1 MRILVGLTLLFLTFG
16 LAAWWQRRTLNE
28 MRLQR
33 GAASGV
39 TSVEAER
46 LPGWGELVV
55 GEPSG
60 ADPVE
65 RPLPPTATDSGA
77 AGRGEGQRG
86 GGERAGGAPG
96 GVVQPPPTYPPP
108 YELRI
113 RSGQRLWSLLE
124 RHYGHVG
131 PGLVQEIADYNGLA
145 DANVLEVDQLLL
157 LPSEEEL
164 ALLRVPGR

>member
-16 LAAWWQRRTLNE
+16 LAAWWQRRTLND

-33 GAASGV
+33 EAASG
-39 TSVEAER
+39 SSLEEPR
-46 LPGWGELVV
+46 LPGWGELLV
-55 GEPSG
+55 GAPSG

-65 RPLPPTATDSGA
+65 RPQPTAGSEPSS
-77 AGRGEGQRG
+77 AGTGEGPQA
-86 GGERAGGAPG
+86 GGERPDAPQAGVA
-96 GVVQPPPTYPPP
+96 QPARAFPPP

-131 PGLVQEIADYNGLA
+131 PGLVQAIADYNGLA
-145 DANVLEVDQLLL
+145 DADMLEVDQLLL

-164 ALLRVPGR
+164 ALLRDPGR